1 MQLLIFLLS
10 CIFFNA
16 VCKYFPTK
24 HCNSNKNYIVL
35 TVGVMLMHG
44 GIRYLLTRVQQKMR
58 LRVVDCRRPSL
69 GSFLSCRK
77 CDEAVPS
84 KKINGTGT
92 SKNLR
97 QKRAICDL
105 VLTQKS

>member
-24 HCNSNKNYIVL
+24 HCNSNKNYIVR
-35 TVGVMLMHG
+35 TAGDMTMHG
-44 GIRYLLTRVQQKMR
+44 GIQYILTGAAEDEIESLTICM
-58 LRVVDCRRPSL
+58 RPSL

-77 CDEAVPS
+77 CDEAVPF
-84 KKINGTGT
+84 KKN
-92 SKNLR
+92 
-97 QKRAICDL
+97 KRHRYE
-105 VLTQKS
+105 

>member
-1 MQLLIFLLS
+1 MSKQCNFDLLDEG

-24 HCNSNKNYIVL
+24 HCNPNKNYIVR
-35 TVGVMLMHG
+35 TAGDMIMHG
-44 GIRYLLTRVQQKMR
+44 GIQYLLTGAAEDEIESLTICM
-58 LRVVDCRRPSL
+58 RPSL

-84 KKINGTGT
+84 KKN
-92 SKNLR
+92 
-97 QKRAICDL
+97 KRHRYE
-105 VLTQKS
+105 